1 MRYLRIIIPSYLLVG
16 IIIITFTQAH
26 TQFLKDIE
34 ETKNAKDKSGKP
46 IPFYKLL
53 LFVVIMFS
61 AAVLLWPILL
71 PSWFGKKRTMLDR
84 VQESGSKVIVS
95 GYRRIGAQL
104 GCPPT
109 VKTTDEK
116 IVEIYTKVGTAFHEA
131 AKQRGEHIP
140 ALYLNNIVLGFLKL
154 YEMVGDQHVQQHLQY
169 EVEKYLAEGLRPDYK
184 QELNLIDFNV

>member
-1 MRYLRIIIPSYLLVG
+1 MRYLRIIIHSYLLVG
-16 IIIITFTQAH
+16 IIIITFTHAH
-26 TQFLKDIE
+26 TQFLTDIE

-61 AAVLLWPILL
+61 VAVLLWPILL

-109 VKTTDEK
+109 AKTTDEK
-116 IVEIYTKVGTAFHEA
+116 RSEERRVGKECRSRWSPYH
-131 AKQRGEHIP
+131 
-140 ALYLNNIVLGFLKL
+140 
-154 YEMVGDQHVQQHLQY
+154 
-169 EVEKYLAEGLRPDYK
+169 
-184 QELNLIDFNV
+184 